1 MKNKKRVL
9 LGLFF
14 LLVGVAYFSVQAI
27 EHKGLDR
34 ANFSGTWKT
43 EESISMGGNIFCSFI
58 EGDRMN
64 VKTLKIAEKANF
76 LTIETN
82 AESKSA
88 KIQEKLSFN
97 VKGNQGRDSLGID
110 KKYTVKLSVDRKT
123 MTVNSVVQQM
133 VPTPYHVDVQKKAI
147 SYVTEVWH
155 LSQDGKS
162 ISVRSKA
169 KSTLWGGERAW
180 VTVFEKVI

>member
-14 LLVGVAYFSVQAI
+14 LLVGIAYFSVQAI

-34 ANFSGTWKT
+34 TNFSGTWKT
-43 EESISMGGNIFCSFI
+43 KESISMGGNIFCSFI

-64 VKTLKIAEKANF
+64 VKTLKIAEQANF

-110 KKYTVKLSVDRKT
+110 KKYTVKLSADRKT
-123 MTVNSVVQQM
+123 LTVNSVVQQM
-133 VPTPYHVDVQKKAI
+133 VPTPYHVDLQKKAI

-155 LSQDGKS
+155 LSEDGQS
-162 ISVRSKA
+162 ITIHSNA
-169 KSTLWGGERAW
+169 KSNLWGGARTW
-180 VTVFEKVI
+180 ITVFEKVI